1 MKKPKLQP
9 QGREWKKEIRD
20 KIIRQ
25 IDIQREHLQGEP
37 EGTFVDSLL
46 EIVSQEC
53 QKAERIGFDRAMQGV
68 PNPNYSEA
76 EVQRER
82 EKARE
87 GAIRE
92 CLGAWSKTK
101 SKMEGKTADIDLI
114 TDLDVFEKTL
124 KILLKK

>member
-1 MKKPKLQP
+1 MTRKDEKTCMLHNSPNCENCERGGIEEAPMIMDLQTA
-9 QGREWKKEIRD
+9 I
-20 KIIRQ
+20 
-25 IDIQREHLQGEP
+25 
-37 EGTFVDSLL
+37 
-46 EIVSQEC
+46 
-53 QKAERIGFDRAMQGV
+53 
-68 PNPNYSEA
+68 
-76 EVQRER
+76 

-87 GAIRE
+87 EAIRE